1 MCIMNSVLE
10 MLNFR
15 CLWDIQVSLAGKPI
29 EKSVCS
35 LLREVGVGVRDLGVI
50 RIQVLIRPMAINLE
64 QDKRLRIGA

>member
-1 MCIMNSVLE
+1 MNSVLE